1 MGQAGAGGGG
11 LLTRIP
17 RHKAV
22 RGGGLPHRGY
32 PAGSALGALVHTA
45 CQSLAAPPPTLAPG
59 RQRMWGEG
67 SLGKGPS
74 SLS

>member
-1 MGQAGAGGGG
+1 MGQAGAGWGG

-17 RHKAV
+17 RHKV
-22 RGGGLPHRGY
+22 VHGGGLPHRGY

-45 CQSLAAPPPTLAPG
+45 CQSLPTTPPAPG

-67 SLGKGPS
+67 SLGKGPG